1 MSLFHHSA
9 KAQKRKHKKPN
20 KVEALRRLLAS
31 STFRLALVYMAL
43 FMISVVVLLV
53 FIYWST
59 AASIQ
64 RQTDETIE
72 AEIQGLAE
80 RYDTDGLAGLS
91 AQIAERLK
99 RQQPGDSSLYLLTD
113 QRLNPLVGNLS
124 GWPKQQADESGWLD
138 FKLGDD
144 ISGKV
149 QTARGR
155 VFRVRGRYH
164 LLVGRNMYELERTR
178 KNITNT
184 LIWGSLI
191 MFGFALLGGVMMN
204 RSVTRRIDTINKAS
218 KEIMTGNLSKRI
230 PSRGS
235 GDEFDQLADHLNHML
250 DQIEL
255 LMDGVRRVSDNI
267 AHDLRTPLA
276 RLRNR
281 LETAREGGG
290 DDEHRMELI
299 DRAIQEADGLLQ
311 TFSALLRIARIEANN
326 LQASFTDVDLG
337 QVLQDVIDLYEPVA
351 EQKKQKISVNGE
363 SSLLIK
369 GDRDLLF
376 QALANLFDNAIKY
389 SPELSEVRVT
399 LGRRELALCDSGPGI
414 NESERD
420 KVFQR
425 FYRADASRST
435 AGSGLGLSL
444 VQAVATVHK
453 MKIELVDNEPGLCV
467 ILRFETNSA

>member
-1 MSLFHHSA
+1 M
-9 KAQKRKHKKPN
+9 
-20 KVEALRRLLAS
+20 EALKRLLAS
-31 STFRLALVYMAL
+31 STFRLALIYMAL
-43 FMISVVVLLV
+43 FMISVVVLLI

-64 RQTDETIE
+64 SQTDETIE

-80 RYDTDGLAGLS
+80 RYDTDGLPGLS
-91 AQIAERLK
+91 AQIAERLN

-113 QRLNPLVGNLS
+113 QRLNPIVGNLS
-124 GWPKQQADESGWLD
+124 GWPSQQADESGWLD
-138 FKLGDD
+138 FRLGDD
-144 ISGKV
+144 TSGKV
-149 QTARGR
+149 HTARGR

-164 LLVGRNMYELERTR
+164 LLVGRNMYELEQTR
-178 KNITNT
+178 KRIVNT

-218 KEIMTGNLSKRI
+218 TEIMTGNLSKRI
-230 PSRGS
+230 PSTGS

-281 LETAREGGG
+281 QETARESSGN
-290 DDEHRMELI
+290 DEQRMELI

-311 TFSALLRIARIEANN
+311 TFGALLRIARIEANS
-326 LQASFTDVDLG
+326 LQASFNDVDLG
-337 QVLQDVIDLYEPVA
+337 RVLQDVIDLYDPVA
-351 EQKKQKISVNGE
+351 EQKDQEISVNVE
-363 SSLLIK
+363 SSVSIK

-376 QALANLFDNAIKY
+376 QALANLLDNAIKY
-389 SPELSEVRVT
+389 SPEASTIHAT
-399 LGRRELALCDSGPGI
+399 LGRGSFTLCDSGQGI
-414 NESERD
+414 TESDRD

-425 FYRADASRST
+425 FYRADTSRST

-453 MKIELVDNEPGLCV
+453 MKIELSDNKPGLCV
-467 ILRFETNSA
+467 RLIFATNPD